1 MQWKEFILSI
11 HVPLKQGE
19 LRHSSAS
26 EKRQCHG
33 YIVGKNIMVHENKTV
48 LMKETLILNIIVENY
63 YSSIVEN
70 TGAIVHR

>member
-26 EKRQCHG
+26 EKNG
-33 YIVGKNIMVHENKTV
+33 NVMAILWGKNIMVHENKTV
-48 LMKETLILNIIVENY
+48 LMKETLILNII
-63 YSSIVEN
+63 IL
-70 TGAIVHR
+70 